1 LIKDEIAAEKVT
13 IDLMPV
19 DDSQIIAKVE
29 SLDEGKTSEPL
40 QTVIMKTE
48 EEVVKVDIVKSE
60 TEAASSSSSG
70 DNQTITATAS
80 SDAKYP
86 VKEGETVAVGVNAS
100 TIGVVPVSSQPTKP
114 VIMPRAPDTLS
125 AIHASRGF
133 LDVGN
138 DALFSSS
145 EPWVLATA
153 AILARKKQPGV

>member
-1 LIKDEIAAEKVT
+1 LIKNETAAEKAI

-19 DDSQIIAKVE
+19 DDTLIIAKVE
-29 SLDEGKTSEPL
+29 YLDEVKTSEPS
-40 QTVIMKTE
+40 QSVVMKTGE
-48 EEVVKVDIVKSE
+48 EGIKVDIVKSE

-70 DNQTITATAS
+70 DNQTIPTTAS
-80 SDAKYP
+80 SDTKS
-86 VKEGETVAVGVNAS
+86 VKEGEIVAAGVTAS
-100 TIGVVPVSSQPTKP
+100 TIGVLPVSSQPTKP
-114 VIMPRAPDTLS
+114 VRMPRAPDTLS

-145 EPWVLATA
+145 KPWVLATA